1 MRPSAPTRHDT
12 TTVLRRRKLPAAL
25 ALLAA
30 STCLLL
36 ASCASTLPPP
46 GVTAVT
52 PFDVQRYAGRWYE
65 LARLDHSFERG
76 MTDVS
81 ATYTIQED
89 GSVRVVNRGYTPATG
104 HWREAVGKALFTQ
117 APNIGSLKVSFFGP
131 FYGGYH
137 VAALDPDYRWALV
150 LGPDTSYA
158 WILARSK
165 QLSAPEREAIVA
177 QAQALGIDTSA
188 LIWVTHTNNPPAEAP
203 IKSGSLN

>member
-1 MRPSAPTRHDT
+1 MRPSAPIRHDT

-65 LARLDHSFERG
+65 QARLDHSFERG

-81 ATYTIQED
+81 ATYPVAED
-89 GSVRVVNRGYTPATG
+89 LGLQGIDQRLQPHPAGPHPLRQRRTG
-104 HWREAVGKALFTQ
+104 DGQ
-117 APNIGSLKVSFFGP
+117 AG
-131 FYGGYH
+131 
-137 VAALDPDYRWALV
+137 
-150 LGPDTSYA
+150 
-158 WILARSK
+158 
-165 QLSAPEREAIVA
+165 APEDRFLPV
-177 QAQALGIDTSA
+177 QG
-188 LIWVTHTNNPPAEAP
+188 
-203 IKSGSLN
+203 

>member
-12 TTVLRRRKLPAAL
+12 TAVLRRRKLPAAL

-81 ATYTIQED
+81 ATYTVQED
-89 GSVRVVNRGYTPATG
+89 GSVRVVNRGYMPATG
-104 HWREAVGKALFTQ
+104 QWLKRGAINAKLQ
-117 APNIGSLKVSFFGP
+117 A
-131 FYGGYH
+131 
-137 VAALDPDYRWALV
+137 R
-150 LGPDTSYA
+150 
-158 WILARSK
+158 
-165 QLSAPEREAIVA
+165 
-177 QAQALGIDTSA
+177 
-188 LIWVTHTNNPPAEAP
+188 
-203 IKSGSLN
+203 

>member
-12 TTVLRRRKLPAAL
+12 TAVLRRRKLPAAL

-81 ATYTIQED
+81 ATYTAQED
-89 GSVRVVNRGYTPATG
+89 GSVRVVNRGYMPATG
-104 HWREAVGKALFTQ
+104 QWREAVGKALFTQ
-117 APNIGSLKVSFFGP
+117 APTIGSLKVEGVQNF
-131 FYGGYH
+131 
-137 VAALDPDYRWALV
+137 V
-150 LGPDTSYA
+150 
-158 WILARSK
+158 
-165 QLSAPEREAIVA
+165 
-177 QAQALGIDTSA
+177 
-188 LIWVTHTNNPPAEAP
+188 
-203 IKSGSLN
+203 